1 MTTIATVNVN
11 KDIAQRICVE
21 INQKNVDAL
30 DNLIAA
36 DVVTHGDALI
46 PTVWG
51 LEAVKNGIKALLAAF
66 PNVQFTVERLFA
78 EADKVV
84 IHVRANGTHT
94 GAWLGAA
101 PTGRDMVWTA
111 SAIARFADG
120 KLVETWIIQDELGMM
135 QQLGLGPTSAQQQ

>member
-1 MTTIATVNVN
+1 MTTIASVNTN
-11 KDIAQRICVE
+11 KEIAQRICVE

-30 DNLIAA
+30 DELIAA

-51 LEAVKNGIKALLAAF
+51 REAVKNGIKALLAAF

-84 IHVRANGTHT
+84 VHVRANGTHT

-101 PTGRDMVWTA
+101 PTNRDMVWNA
-111 SAIARFADG
+111 SAIARFVDS
-120 KLVETWIIQDELGMM
+120 KLVEVWIIQDELGMM
-135 QQLGLGPTSAQQQ
+135 QQLGLVPTPAPQ

>member
-1 MTTIATVNVN
+1 M
-11 KDIAQRICVE
+11 
-21 INQKNVDAL
+21 NQKNVDAL

-51 LEAVKNGIKALLAAF
+51 REAVKNGIKALLAAF

-78 EADKVV
+78 EVDKVV
-84 IHVRANGTHT
+84 VHVRANGTHT

-101 PTGRDMVWTA
+101 PTNRDMVWNA
-111 SAIARFADG
+111 SAIARFVDG
-120 KLVETWIIQDELGMM
+120 KLVEVWIIQDELGMM
-135 QQLGLGPTSAQQQ
+135 QQLGLIPTPGQQ